1 MDDSAPTWT
10 PPAKVEEL
18 FAAASGNKFA
28 GINQPTSGAR
38 EEKPLERGSA
48 PFQLYS
54 IATPNG
60 QKVGIMLEELQEL
73 GLADYDAFAIGL
85 GGAQFGSGFVGVN
98 PNSKIPAAVDYD
110 TPDGKPLELFESGSI
125 VLYLAEK
132 FKKFLPSDFRGRAE
146 CMNWA
151 FWQMA
156 GQGPMTG
163 NFGHFFVYA
172 PADKCETRSY
182 GAARYGMEV
191 QRLCHVLDTHLSTRK
206 YIVGEEY
213 SIAGAVL

>member
-1 MDDSAPTWT
+1 MSETTVSWT

-18 FAAASGNKFA
+18 FAGAAGNKFA

-38 EEKPLERGSA
+38 EDKPLERGPA

-54 IATPNG
+54 IGTPNG
-60 QKVGIMLEELQEL
+60 QKVSIMLEELQEL
-73 GLADYDAFAIGL
+73 GLCDYDAHVIGL

-110 TPDGKPLELFESGSI
+110 TPDGQPLNLFESGSI

-132 FKKFLPSDFRGRAE
+132 YKKFLSADFRLRAE
-146 CMNWA
+146 TLNWA

-191 QRLCHVLDTHLSTRK
+191 QRLCHVLDTHLATRT

-213 SIAGAVL
+213 SIAGTAP